1 MAKQNFLSG
10 GYYGK
15 LGMTVGQR
23 WKNIRTIRS
32 YVIPHNPRTPAQ
44 QANRGQF
51 GDCVFFAQVGMQLN
65 YKAPCFEATD
75 KTAWN
80 YRMSVARGLQDLGLT
95 ELERF
100 PLYPLNFSVPYQ
112 ITSANVTEVVD
123 ETHIK
128 VSVVGNLPE
137 AERVLTMLL
146 LLPGSD
152 DWKDRLAVC
161 VGQNSSEDYSSFTFQ
176 LPDEIVLSDG
186 MQCRFISCD
195 DKDSTTDLI
204 ASSQIAL
211 DYIPIDTHEFDTTFI
226 SLTRSGSTFT
236 LTLNEPYQNGT
247 NTVTITGLRA
257 IVNGAQ
263 TNVTP
268 PEATLINNGGK
279 FAVVFTCPET
289 ENQNLWAFPSGCAIR
304 FGEISSISSAVHA
317 TAENKTIAISND
329 DLSRTYDNR
338 IASVSRSG
346 ATFTLTYATTAPTS
360 TSGSGTVTV
369 HAVSK
374 GSFIDYVP
382 DSYHATKDSVT
393 FTQSYTDESEI
404 LAFPSGSTAFAN
416 LTRIGNGVTYTPYY
430 TSGNAV
436 SNTDLSR
443 SYNNTV
449 ASVSRSGGTFT
460 FAFEEALPS
469 FTSQSGSVSIR
480 AVSKGAW
487 ATYSPSSVTI
497 GSQNFSFAQSY
508 TDESEIYAFPSG
520 ATVTPNLTLVGNG
533 VTYAPRN
540 TAAQSI
546 SNTDLS
552 RSYNNTVASVSRSG
566 GVFTFAFEEALPSF
580 TSHFGSIFIRAVSKG
595 KWVEYS
601 PSSVTVGSQNF
612 SFTQSYTD
620 ESEIYA
626 FPSGATVGPILSIV
640 GNGVTYTPRNNR
652 AQSVS
657 NTSDLSRTL
666 SDSPSWSTSDN
677 AFIITLPDNATISSA
692 SGSVSTTT
700 KNHNQ
705 IFQKSEISTL
715 TCGYSSNKIK
725 ITSATF
731 DSNTI
736 LLSDDSFTLP
746 AGLSVVANGVTY
758 NVAAQT
764 VAVTKTGS
772 QQLLSSL
779 FAISAEYSV
788 IIATF
793 YFILNSSSYSPASHP
808 SSLYL
813 TSPFSHLISALHVAE
828 RGSRHKD
835 TNCLRGIYCSHIPKS
850 NLQAPLRSY
859 RKRLVCKARWLE
871 IF

>member
-1 MAKQNFLSG
+1 M
-10 GYYGK
+10 
-15 LGMTVGQR
+15 
-23 WKNIRTIRS
+23 
-32 YVIPHNPRTPAQ
+32 H
-44 QANRGQF
+44 
-51 GDCVFFAQVGMQLN
+51 
-65 YKAPCFEATD
+65 
-75 KTAWN
+75 
-80 YRMSVARGLQDLGLT
+80 
-95 ELERF
+95 
-100 PLYPLNFSVPYQ
+100 
-112 ITSANVTEVVD
+112 
-123 ETHIK
+123 
-128 VSVVGNLPE
+128 
-137 AERVLTMLL
+137 
-146 LLPGSD
+146 
-152 DWKDRLAVC
+152 
-161 VGQNSSEDYSSFTFQ
+161 
-176 LPDEIVLSDG
+176 
-186 MQCRFISCD
+186 
-195 DKDSTTDLI
+195 
-204 ASSQIAL
+204 
-211 DYIPIDTHEFDTTFI
+211 
-226 SLTRSGSTFT
+226 
-236 LTLNEPYQNGT
+236 
-247 NTVTITGLRA
+247 
-257 IVNGAQ
+257 
-263 TNVTP
+263 
-268 PEATLINNGGK
+268 
-279 FAVVFTCPET
+279 
-289 ENQNLWAFPSGCAIR
+289 
-304 FGEISSISSAVHA
+304 
-317 TAENKTIAISND
+317 
-329 DLSRTYDNR
+329 
-338 IASVSRSG
+338 
-346 ATFTLTYATTAPTS
+346 
-360 TSGSGTVTV
+360 
-369 HAVSK
+369 
-374 GSFIDYVP
+374 
-382 DSYHATKDSVT
+382 
-393 FTQSYTDESEI
+393 
-404 LAFPSGSTAFAN
+404 
-416 LTRIGNGVTYTPYY
+416 
-430 TSGNAV
+430 
-436 SNTDLSR
+436 
-443 SYNNTV
+443 
-449 ASVSRSGGTFT
+449 
-460 FAFEEALPS
+460 
-469 FTSQSGSVSIR
+469 
-480 AVSKGAW
+480 
-487 ATYSPSSVTI
+487 
-497 GSQNFSFAQSY
+497 SQNFSFAQSY

-808 SSLYL
+808 SSIYL
-813 TSPFSHLISALHVAE
+813 RHPTTQDFGDEDGNIEAVTISDGTSQITDSGEMALSVRANFNATSFSLSDPVFAE
-828 RGSRHKD
+828 IDGNEWYVSDTSGNVWKLPSRD
-835 TNCLRGIYCSHIPKS
+835 YEFRP
-850 NLQAPLRSY
+850 
-859 RKRLVCKARWLE
+859 V
-871 IF
+871 

>member
-449 ASVSRSGGTFT
+449 ASVSRSGG
-460 FAFEEALPS
+460 
-469 FTSQSGSVSIR
+469 
-480 AVSKGAW
+480 
-487 ATYSPSSVTI
+487 
-497 GSQNFSFAQSY
+497 
-508 TDESEIYAFPSG
+508 
-520 ATVTPNLTLVGNG
+520 
-533 VTYAPRN
+533 
-540 TAAQSI
+540 
-546 SNTDLS
+546 
-552 RSYNNTVASVSRSG
+552 
-566 GVFTFAFEEALPSF
+566 VFTFAFEEALPSF

-808 SSLYL
+808 SSIYL
-813 TSPFSHLISALHVAE
+813 RHPTTQDFGDEDGNIEAVTISDGTSQITDSGEMALSVRANFNATSFSLSDPVFAE
-828 RGSRHKD
+828 IDGNEWYVSDTSGNVWKLPSRD
-835 TNCLRGIYCSHIPKS
+835 YEFRP
-850 NLQAPLRSY
+850 
-859 RKRLVCKARWLE
+859 V
-871 IF
+871 